1 VILLIGKI
9 SLVGAQ
15 TPNFS
20 RGEAVATKKRIF
32 LILRDFLLLPHF
44 DLQKNR
50 FVKKLSSM
58 KIST

>member
-1 VILLIGKI
+1 VSLLIGKI

-15 TPNFS
+15 TPDFS
-20 RGEAVATKKRIF
+20 RGETVATKKRIF
-32 LILRDFLLLPHF
+32 LILRDFLLLNHF

-50 FVKKLSSM
+50 LVKKSSRM